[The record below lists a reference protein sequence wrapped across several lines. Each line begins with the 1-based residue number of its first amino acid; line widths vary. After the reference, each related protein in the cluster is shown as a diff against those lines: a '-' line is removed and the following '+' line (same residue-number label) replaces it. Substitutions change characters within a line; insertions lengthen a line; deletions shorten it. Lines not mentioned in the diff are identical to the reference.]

1 VSRLYRPRPGGAPVA
16 VLLVLG
22 LISIIVVI
30 AVTPGL
36 REVADLLWLRLELL
50 LGINP

>member
-1 VSRLYRPRPGGAPVA
+1 MVA
-16 VLLVLG
+16 LG
-22 LISIIVVI
+22 LASIAAVV

-50 LGINP
+50 FGIGP